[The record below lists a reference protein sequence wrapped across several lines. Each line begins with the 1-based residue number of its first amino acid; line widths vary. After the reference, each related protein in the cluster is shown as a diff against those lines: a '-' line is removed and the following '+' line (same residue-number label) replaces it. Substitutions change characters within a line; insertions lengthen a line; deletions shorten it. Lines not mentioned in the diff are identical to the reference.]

1 VRGSG
6 AGAHPGPTLRPARP
20 GWADALA
27 TARRAGATG
36 LLIVRADSA
45 FYGYEVAAAARRAGA
60 RFSVTAR
67 MDPAVSASID
77 ETAWTPIRYPNAVWD
92 EDEARWVSDAEV
104 AEMPFTAFT
113 SRRKA
118 EHVTARLIARRVK
131 RLNPTSASGEVPNEL
146 FAGYRYHG
154 VFTDSP
160 LTMLEAEVC
169 HRRHAII
176 EQVIADL
183 KGGPLAHLP
192 SGLFTANDAWLVCA
206 AMAFNLT
213 RAAGVLASTFHAKAV
228 TATGPTRPGLT
239 PHHRPAGPD
248 RSHRR

>member
-1 VRGSG
+1 V
-6 AGAHPGPTLRPARP
+6 
-20 GWADALA
+20 
-27 TARRAGATG
+27 
-36 LLIVRADSA
+36 
-45 FYGYEVAAAARRAGA
+45 
-60 RFSVTAR
+60 
-67 MDPAVSASID
+67 
-77 ETAWTPIRYPNAVWD
+77 
-92 EDEARWVSDAEV
+92 
-104 AEMPFTAFT
+104 PFTAFT

-118 EHVTARLIARRVK
+118 EHVTARLIVRRVK

-176 EQVIADL
+176 GAGDRRPEGRPA
-183 KGGPLAHLP
+183 GPHLP

-228 TATGPTRPGLT
+228 TATGPTRPRPDPPPPPRRARPEPPT
-239 PHHRPAGPD
+239 VEEPDRPANPA
-248 RSHRR
+248 HPNH